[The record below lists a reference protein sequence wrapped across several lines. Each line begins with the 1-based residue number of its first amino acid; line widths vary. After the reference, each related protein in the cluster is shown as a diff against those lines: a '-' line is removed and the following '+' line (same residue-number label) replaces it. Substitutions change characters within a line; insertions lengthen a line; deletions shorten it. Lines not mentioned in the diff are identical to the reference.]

1 MERTDKTSIIFKEI
15 SNMEIK
21 NKKLHDIMKHSN
33 NVTKKLVE
41 INNLDNPKEIAKI
54 NQITDLFISVK
65 SNEKL
70 LQLLTVA
77 VDMVVD
83 YINKENKINY
93 GN

>member
-1 MERTDKTSIIFKEI
+1 M
-15 SNMEIK
+15 K

-41 INNLDNPKEIAKI
+41 VNNLDNPKEIAKI

-65 SNEKL
+65 NDTKL
-70 LQLLTVA
+70 LQLLVVA

-83 YINKENKINY
+83 YINKNK
-93 GN
+93 